1 MAEGQ
6 KIGGYQCEFVG
17 PVPEELL
24 CKSCKLVA
32 REPHITGCCEVRFCH
47 ACIDPVLK
55 DKKPCPSCGEVDLF
69 STVFTNASQKK
80 ILALQVRCA
89 MKQKGCEWVGQ
100 LEQLDAHLDTDCQYV
115 DVECPSKCD
124 KKVQKR
130 NLATHLEM
138 DCHKREFMCP
148 YCTYKDT
155 FEIVSNVHWPE
166 CLLFPLKCPNRCG
179 VTCEREF
186 IDDHMQ
192 LCSLEEV
199 ECEVSFAGCKEKFL
213 RQDQD
218 EHMKR
223 NVERHLN
230 LTATETLRNKQEL
243 QEKDAELQKQEEK
256 LKQNLEEKDQ
266 QIRELQE
273 SHKQVQQ
280 QLQEK
285 DAELK
290 QELTKRDTEMKQEL
304 QKKDEAIKALKD
316 DMKQELKKRD
326 DELKLKDTELKE
338 KLETTDRNIRKVIEE
353 QNKRL
358 QEQLKARDSEV
369 TKKQQTKDKQ
379 FEQKLREKGDK
390 LKQELQKKDEAMKA
404 LKDDMNRELKKRDDE
419 LKLKDTELKEKL
431 ETTDRNIRKD
441 IEEQNKRLQEQLKAR
456 DSEVTKKQQTKDK
469 QFEQKLQEKGDKLKQ
484 EMTKRDAELKQELQ
498 KKDEVMKALKDDM
511 NRELKK
517 RDDELKLKLEEKD
530 QQVRESAAEVTA
542 LKKQLQETDQKFNT
556 LSTTC
561 LPTYHLTMANY
572 AELKGKS
579 THWDS
584 ERFYTHPGGY
594 KCFIRVWPNGLCGTH
609 VAVQLCSVPG
619 QFDGTLPWPAKATFT
634 LQLLNQHRD
643 QDHVTVTKRIEWG
656 KPSGAP
662 YAGTF
667 SDTFIP
673 HAELGWNAGKQTKYL
688 HEDCLRFRMAK
699 IELHK

>member
-24 CKSCKLVA
+24 CKSCKLV
-32 REPHITGCCEVRFCH
+32 PKKLFTTDCCTGRFCQ
-47 ACIDPVLK
+47 ACIEQPVN
-55 DKKPCPSCGEVDLF
+55 DKKPCPSCGEAEFTTLF
-69 STVFTNASQKK
+69 IKGAQKK
-80 ILALQVRCA
+80 ILALQVHCA

-124 KKVQKR
+124 HKVQKR

-138 DCHKREFMCP
+138 NCHKREFMCP
-148 YCTYKDT
+148 YCTYKAT

-213 RQDQD
+213 REDQD

-223 NVERHLN
+223 NVERHLK
-230 LTATETLRNKQEL
+230 LTATATLRIKQEL
-243 QEKDAELQKQEEK
+243 QEKDSEM
-256 LKQNLEEKDQ
+256 Q
-266 QIRELQE
+266 QVL
-273 SHKQVQQ
+273 KQVQQ

-285 DAELK
+285 DAE
-290 QELTKRDTEMKQEL
+290 
-304 QKKDEAIKALKD
+304 
-316 DMKQELKKRD
+316 
-326 DELKLKDTELKE
+326 
-338 KLETTDRNIRKVIEE
+338 
-353 QNKRL
+353 
-358 QEQLKARDSEV
+358 
-369 TKKQQTKDKQ
+369 
-379 FEQKLREKGDK
+379 

-404 LKDDMNRELKKRDDE
+404 LKDDMNQELKKRDDE
-419 LKLKDTELKEKL
+419 LNLK
-431 ETTDRNIRKD
+431 
-441 IEEQNKRLQEQLKAR
+441 
-456 DSEVTKKQQTKDK
+456 
-469 QFEQKLQEKGDKLKQ
+469 
-484 EMTKRDAELKQELQ
+484 
-498 KKDEVMKALKDDM
+498 
-511 NRELKK
+511 
-517 RDDELKLKLEEKD
+517 
-530 QQVRESAAEVTA
+530 VRESAAEVTA
-542 LKKQLQETDQKFNT
+542 LKKQLQETDQKFSKDINT
-556 LSTTC
+556 FHMAAGV
-561 LPTYHLTMANY
+561 PPYHLTMANY
-572 AELKGKS
+572 TELKGKYS
-579 THWDS
+579 YWVS

-594 KCFIRVWPNGLCGTH
+594 QCYIRVRPHGQCGVGLCS
-609 VAVQLCSVPG
+609 APG

-643 QDHVTVTKRIEWG
+643 QNHVTVTKRFEWG
-656 KPSGAP
+656 KPSGADTVG
-662 YAGTF
+662 YF
-667 SDTFIP
+667 NDTFIP

-699 IELHK
+699 VELRK

>member
-24 CKSCKLVA
+24 CKSCKLV
-32 REPHITGCCEVRFCH
+32 PKKLFTTDCCEEHFCQ

-55 DKKPCPSCGEVDLF
+55 DKKPCPSCGEADF
-69 STVFTNASQKK
+69 STLLIKGVQKK

-138 DCHKREFMCP
+138 DCPKREFMCP
-148 YCTYKDT
+148 YCTYKAT

-213 RQDQD
+213 REDQD

-223 NVERHLN
+223 NVERHLK
-230 LTATETLRNKQEL
+230 LTATATLRNKQEL
-243 QEKDAELQKQEEK
+243 QEKDSEMKQI
-256 LKQNLEEKDQ
+256 L
-266 QIRELQE
+266 
-273 SHKQVQQ
+273 KQVQQ

-285 DAELK
+285 DAE
-290 QELTKRDTEMKQEL
+290 
-304 QKKDEAIKALKD
+304 
-316 DMKQELKKRD
+316 
-326 DELKLKDTELKE
+326 
-338 KLETTDRNIRKVIEE
+338 
-353 QNKRL
+353 
-358 QEQLKARDSEV
+358 
-369 TKKQQTKDKQ
+369 
-379 FEQKLREKGDK
+379 

-404 LKDDMNRELKKRDDE
+404 LKDDMNQELKKRDDA
-419 LKLKDTELKEKL
+419 LKLKDTEMKAKL
-431 ETTDRNIRKD
+431 ETTDRNIRKG
-441 IEEQNKRLQEQLKAR
+441 IEEQIQEQLKAR
-456 DSEVTKKQQTKDK
+456 DSELTKKQQTKDK
-469 QFEQKLQEKGDKLKQ
+469 HFEQKLQEKDDKLKQ
-484 EMTKRDAELKQELQ
+484 EMTKRDTEMKQELQ
-498 KKDEVMKALKDDM
+498 KKDEAMKALKDDM
-511 NRELKK
+511 NQQLKK

-542 LKKQLQETDQKFNT
+542 LKKQLQETDQKFSKDINAFHMVA
-556 LSTTC
+556 C
-561 LPTYHLTMANY
+561 VPPYHVTMANY
-572 AELKGKS
+572 AEVKGKS
-579 THWDS
+579 SYWES

-594 KCFIRVWPNGLCGTH
+594 QCYIRVWPNGWSEGYGTH
-609 VAVQLCSVPG
+609 VSVWLRSAPG
-619 QFDGTLPWPAKATFT
+619 QFDGTLPWLAKATFT

-643 QDHVTVTKRIEWG
+643 QDHVTVTKRFNWK
-656 KPSGAP
+656 KPTGAD
-662 YAGTF
+662 YVGLF
-667 SDTFIP
+667 SWTFIP
-673 HAELGWNAGKQTKYL
+673 LAELGWNAEKNTEYL
-688 HEDCLRFRMAK
+688 HEDYLRFRITK

>member
-24 CKSCKLVA
+24 CKSCKLV
-32 REPHITGCCEVRFCH
+32 PKKLFTTDCCTERFCQ
-47 ACIDPVLK
+47 ACIEQPLN
-55 DKKPCPSCGEVDLF
+55 DKKTCPSCGEADF
-69 STVFTNASQKK
+69 STFFIKGGQKK
-80 ILALQVRCA
+80 ILALQVHCA

-100 LEQLDAHLDTDCQYV
+100 LEQLDAHLDTDCQYI

-148 YCTYKDT
+148 YCTYKAT

-166 CLLFPLKCPNRCG
+166 CLLFPLICPNRCG

-213 RQDQD
+213 REDQD

-223 NVERHLN
+223 NVERHLK
-230 LTATETLRNKQEL
+230 LTATETLRIKQEL

-290 QELTKRDTEMKQEL
+290 QELTKRDTELKQEL
-304 QKKDEAIKALKD
+304 QKKDEVMKVLKD
-316 DMKQELKKRD
+316 DMNQELKKRY
-326 DELKLKDTELKE
+326 DELKLKDTELKA
-338 KLETTDRNIRKVIEE
+338 KLETTDRNIRKGIEE
-353 QNKRL
+353 QI
-358 QEQLKARDSEV
+358 QEQLKARDSE
-369 TKKQQTKDKQ
+369 
-379 FEQKLREKGDK
+379 L
-390 LKQELQKKDEAMKA
+390 
-404 LKDDMNRELKKRDDE
+404 
-419 LKLKDTELKEKL
+419 
-431 ETTDRNIRKD
+431 
-441 IEEQNKRLQEQLKAR
+441 
-456 DSEVTKKQQTKDK
+456 TKKQQTKDK
-469 QFEQKLQEKGDKLKQ
+469 QFEQKLQEKDDKLKQ
-484 EMTKRDAELKQELQ
+484 DLTKRDAELKQELQ
-498 KKDEVMKALKDDM
+498 KKDKAMKALKDDM
-511 NRELKK
+511 NQELKK

-542 LKKQLQETDQKFNT
+542 LKKQLQETDQKFSKDINT
-556 LSTTC
+556 FHMAAGV
-561 LPTYHLTMANY
+561 PPYHLTMANY
-572 AELKGKS
+572 AELKGKN
-579 THWDS
+579 TIWHRAID
-584 ERFYTHPGGY
+584 ECFYTHPGGY
-594 KCFIRVWPNGLCGTH
+594 QCCIRVLPNGVGEGSGTH
-609 VAVQLCSVPG
+609 VGVVLWSVAG

-643 QDHVTVTKRIEWG
+643 QDHVTVTERIEWEEPTG
-656 KPSGAP
+656 VG
-662 YAGTF
+662 YVGTF

>member
-24 CKSCKLVA
+24 CKSCKLV
-32 REPHITGCCEVRFCH
+32 PKKLFTTDCCMECFCQ
-47 ACIDPVLK
+47 ACIEQPLN
-55 DKKPCPSCGEVDLF
+55 DKKPCPSCGEADFTTLF
-69 STVFTNASQKK
+69 IKGAQKK

-148 YCTYKDT
+148 YCTYKAT

-192 LCSLEEV
+192 ICSLEEV
-199 ECEVSFAGCKEKFL
+199 ECEVSFAGCNEKFL
-213 RQDQD
+213 REDQD

-223 NVERHLN
+223 NVERHLK
-230 LTATETLRNKQEL
+230 LTATATLRNKQEL
-243 QEKDAELQKQEEK
+243 QEKDSEMKQV
-256 LKQNLEEKDQ
+256 L
-266 QIRELQE
+266 
-273 SHKQVQQ
+273 KQVQQ

-285 DAELK
+285 DAE
-290 QELTKRDTEMKQEL
+290 MKQEL
-304 QKKDEAIKALKD
+304 QKKDEAMKALKD
-316 DMKQELKKRD
+316 DLNQELKKRD
-326 DELKLKDTELKE
+326 DELKLKDTELKA

-358 QEQLKARDSEV
+358 QEQLKARDDEL
-369 TKKQQTKDKQ
+369 TKKQQTKDKL
-379 FEQKLREKGDK
+379 FEQKLQEKDDK

-404 LKDDMNRELKKRDDE
+404 LKDDMN
-419 LKLKDTELKEKL
+419 
-431 ETTDRNIRKD
+431 
-441 IEEQNKRLQEQLKAR
+441 
-456 DSEVTKKQQTKDK
+456 
-469 QFEQKLQEKGDKLKQ
+469 QK
-484 EMTKRDAELKQELQ
+484 
-498 KKDEVMKALKDDM
+498 
-511 NRELKK
+511 LKK

-542 LKKQLQETDQKFNT
+542 LKKQLQETDQKVSNCKEINT
-556 LSTTC
+556 LNMAAGV
-561 LPTYHLTMANY
+561 PPYHLTMANY
-572 AELKGKS
+572 AELKGKG
-579 THWDS
+579 TYWNS

-594 KCFIRVWPNGLCGTH
+594 QCYIRVWPNGLGEGNGTH
-609 VAVQLCSVPG
+609 VTAWLYSAAG
-619 QFDGTLPWPAKATFT
+619 QFDGTLPWPAKVTFT

-643 QDHVTVTKRIEWG
+643 QDHVTVTKRFKWG
-656 KPSGAP
+656 KPTGVNHV
-662 YAGTF
+662 GIF
-667 SDTFIP
+667 SYTFIP

-688 HEDCLRFRMAK
+688 HEDYLRFRMAK
-699 IELHK
+699 VELH

>member
-6 KIGGYQCEFVG
+6 KIGGYQFEFVG

-24 CKSCKLVA
+24 CKSCKLV
-32 REPHITGCCEVRFCH
+32 PKKLFTTDCCTERFCQ
-47 ACIDPVLK
+47 ACIEQPLN
-55 DKKPCPSCGEVDLF
+55 DKKPCPSCGEADF
-69 STVFTNASQKK
+69 STFFIKGAQKK
-80 ILALQVRCA
+80 ILALQVHCA

-100 LEQLDAHLDTDCQYV
+100 LEQLNAHLDTDCQYV

-148 YCTYKDT
+148 YCTYKAT

-192 LCSLEEV
+192 ICSLEEV

-223 NVERHLN
+223 NVERHLK
-230 LTATETLRNKQEL
+230 LTVTATLRNKQEL
-243 QEKDAELQKQEEK
+243 QEKDSEIKQI

-280 QLQEK
+280 QFQEK

-290 QELTKRDTEMKQEL
+290 QELQN
-304 QKKDEAIKALKD
+304 KDEA
-316 DMKQELKKRD
+316 
-326 DELKLKDTELKE
+326 
-338 KLETTDRNIRKVIEE
+338 
-353 QNKRL
+353 
-358 QEQLKARDSEV
+358 
-369 TKKQQTKDKQ
+369 
-379 FEQKLREKGDK
+379 
-390 LKQELQKKDEAMKA
+390 
-404 LKDDMNRELKKRDDE
+404 
-419 LKLKDTELKEKL
+419 
-431 ETTDRNIRKD
+431 
-441 IEEQNKRLQEQLKAR
+441 
-456 DSEVTKKQQTKDK
+456 
-469 QFEQKLQEKGDKLKQ
+469 
-484 EMTKRDAELKQELQ
+484 
-498 KKDEVMKALKDDM
+498 MKALKDDM

-530 QQVRESAAEVTA
+530 KQVRESAAEVTA
-542 LKKQLQETDQKFNT
+542 LKKQLQETDQKFSKDINT
-556 LSTTC
+556 LNMAAGV
-561 LPTYHLTMANY
+561 PPYHLTMANY
-572 AELKGKS
+572 TEEKEGKGLMFY
-579 THWDS
+579 WDS

-594 KCFIRVWPNGLCGTH
+594 QCCIRVWASGWGEGRDTH
-609 VAVQLCSVPG
+609 VGVGLSSAVG

-643 QDHVTVTKRIEWG
+643 QDHVTVTKSFEWG
-656 KPSGAP
+656 KSTGDR
-662 YAGTF
+662 YLGLF
-667 SDTFIP
+667 SWTFIP
-673 HAELGWNAGKQTKYL
+673 HTELGWNAGKKTEYL
-688 HEDCLRFRMAK
+688 HEDCLRFR
-699 IELHK
+699 ITRIQLHK

>member
-32 REPHITGCCEVRFCH
+32 REPHITGCCEVRLCQ

-55 DKKPCPSCGEVDLF
+55 DKKPCPSCGEADF
-69 STVFTNASQKK
+69 STLFIKGTQKK
-80 ILALQVRCA
+80 ILALQVHCA
-89 MKQKGCEWVGQ
+89 MKQRGCEWVGQ

-130 NLATHLEM
+130 NLATHLEK

-148 YCTYKDT
+148 YCTYKAT
-155 FEIVSNVHWPE
+155 FDIVSNVHWPE

-223 NVERHLN
+223 NVERHLK
-230 LTATETLRNKQEL
+230 LTATATLRNKQEL
-243 QEKDAELQKQEEK
+243 QEKDSEIKQI
-256 LKQNLEEKDQ
+256 LKQNMEEKDQ

-290 QELTKRDTEMKQEL
+290 QEL
-304 QKKDEAIKALKD
+304 
-316 DMKQELKKRD
+316 
-326 DELKLKDTELKE
+326 
-338 KLETTDRNIRKVIEE
+338 
-353 QNKRL
+353 
-358 QEQLKARDSEV
+358 
-369 TKKQQTKDKQ
+369 
-379 FEQKLREKGDK
+379 
-390 LKQELQKKDEAMKA
+390 QKKDEAMKV

-419 LKLKDTELKEKL
+419 LKLKDTEMKAKL
-431 ETTDRNIRKD
+431 ETTDRNIRKV
-441 IEEQNKRLQEQLKAR
+441 IEEQHKQLQEQLKA
-456 DSEVTKKQQTKDK
+456 T
-469 QFEQKLQEKGDKLKQ
+469 
-484 EMTKRDAELKQELQ
+484 
-498 KKDEVMKALKDDM
+498 KALKDDM

-542 LKKQLQETDQKFNT
+542 LKKQLQETDQKFLKDINAFHMAAGV
-556 LSTTC
+556 
-561 LPTYHLTMANY
+561 PPYHLTLTNY
-572 AELKGKS
+572 AELKGKN

-594 KCFIRVWPNGLCGTH
+594 QCYIRVWPNGWGEGKGTH
-609 VAVQLCSVPG
+609 VTVWLYSAPG
-619 QFDGTLPWPAKATFT
+619 QFGGTLPWPANATFT

-643 QDHVTVTKRIEWG
+643 QDHVTVTKRIEWE
-656 KPSGAP
+656 KPT
-662 YAGTF
+662 AGIVFAFSNVHVYIF

-673 HAELGWNAGKQTKYL
+673 RAKLGWNAGKQTKYL
-688 HEDCLRFRMAK
+688 HEDCLRFRITK
-699 IELHK
+699 IQLHK

>member
-32 REPHITGCCEVRFCH
+32 RQPRIVDCCGEHFCQ

-55 DKKPCPSCGEVDLF
+55 HKKPCPSCGEADSTALF
-69 STVFTNASQKK
+69 IKKYLKK
-80 ILALQVRCA
+80 ILALQVHCT

-124 KKVQKR
+124 QKVQKR

-148 YCTYKDT
+148 YCTYKAT
-155 FEIVSNVHWPE
+155 FEIVSDVHWLE

-192 LCSLEEV
+192 ICSLEEV

-213 RQDQD
+213 REDQD

-223 NVERHLN
+223 NVERHLK
-230 LTATETLRNKQEL
+230 LTATATLRIKQEL
-243 QEKDAELQKQEEK
+243 QEKDSEMKQELKK

-285 DAELK
+285 D
-290 QELTKRDTEMKQEL
+290 TE
-304 QKKDEAIKALKD
+304 
-316 DMKQELKKRD
+316 
-326 DELKLKDTELKE
+326 
-338 KLETTDRNIRKVIEE
+338 
-353 QNKRL
+353 
-358 QEQLKARDSEV
+358 
-369 TKKQQTKDKQ
+369 
-379 FEQKLREKGDK
+379 

-404 LKDDMNRELKKRDDE
+404 LKDDVNQELKKRDD
-419 LKLKDTELKEKL
+419 
-431 ETTDRNIRKD
+431 
-441 IEEQNKRLQEQLKAR
+441 
-456 DSEVTKKQQTKDK
+456 
-469 QFEQKLQEKGDKLKQ
+469 
-484 EMTKRDAELKQELQ
+484 
-498 KKDEVMKALKDDM
+498 
-511 NRELKK
+511 
-517 RDDELKLKLEEKD
+517 EKD

-542 LKKQLQETDQKFNT
+542 LKKQLQETDQKFTAVFST
-556 LSTTC
+556 LSITC

-572 AELKGKS
+572 AKLKGQG
-579 THWDS
+579 TYWVS
-584 ERFYTHPGGY
+584 ECFYTHPGGY
-594 KCFIRVWPNGLCGTH
+594 QCFITVWPNGLGEGDGTH
-609 VAVQLCSVPG
+609 VSVFLWSVPG
-619 QFDGTLPWPAKATFT
+619 QFDGTLPWPVKVTFT
-634 LQLLNQHRD
+634 LQLLNQLSD
-643 QDHVTVTKRIEWG
+643 QDHVTVTKSFVWEKTTLVEKDDRV
-656 KPSGAP
+656 AD
-662 YAGTF
+662 F
-667 SDTFIP
+667 SQTFIH
-673 HAELGWNAGKQTKYL
+673 HAELGWNAGKQTQYL
-688 HEDCLRFRMAK
+688 KDNSLRLR
-699 IELHK
+699 ITRIDLHK

>member
-24 CKSCKLVA
+24 CKSCKLV
-32 REPHITGCCEVRFCH
+32 PKKLFTTDCCAERFCQ
-47 ACIDPVLK
+47 ACIEQPLN
-55 DKKPCPSCGEVDLF
+55 DKKPCPSCGEADF
-69 STVFTNASQKK
+69 STFFIKGAQKK
-80 ILALQVRCA
+80 ILALQVHCA

-130 NLATHLEM
+130 NLATHLEK

-148 YCTYKDT
+148 YCTYKAT

-166 CLLFPLKCPNRCG
+166 CLLFPLICPNRCG

-199 ECEVSFAGCKEKFL
+199 DCEVSFAGCKEKFL

-218 EHMKR
+218 KHMKR
-223 NVERHLN
+223 NVERHLK
-230 LTATETLRNKQEL
+230 LTATATLRIKQEL
-243 QEKDAELQKQEEK
+243 QEKDSELKIQEEK

-290 QELTKRDTEMKQEL
+290 QEL
-304 QKKDEAIKALKD
+304 QKKDESLKD
-316 DMKQELKKRD
+316 DMNQELKKRD
-326 DELKLKDTELKE
+326 
-338 KLETTDRNIRKVIEE
+338 N
-353 QNKRL
+353 
-358 QEQLKARDSEV
+358 
-369 TKKQQTKDKQ
+369 
-379 FEQKLREKGDK
+379 
-390 LKQELQKKDEAMKA
+390 
-404 LKDDMNRELKKRDDE
+404 
-419 LKLKDTELKEKL
+419 
-431 ETTDRNIRKD
+431 
-441 IEEQNKRLQEQLKAR
+441 
-456 DSEVTKKQQTKDK
+456 
-469 QFEQKLQEKGDKLKQ
+469 
-484 EMTKRDAELKQELQ
+484 
-498 KKDEVMKALKDDM
+498 
-511 NRELKK
+511 
-517 RDDELKLKLEEKD
+517 ELKLKLEEKD

-542 LKKQLQETDQKFNT
+542 LKKQLQETDQKFSKDMNAFHMAAGV
-556 LSTTC
+556 
-561 LPTYHLTMANY
+561 PPYHLTMANY

-579 THWDS
+579 TYWNS

-594 KCFIRVWPNGLCGTH
+594 QCYIRVWPNGLGEGNGTH
-609 VAVQLCSVPG
+609 VTAWLYSAAG
-619 QFDGTLPWPAKATFT
+619 QFDGTLPWPAKVTFT

-643 QDHVTVTKRIEWG
+643 QDHVTVTKRIEWRQPTRAHHVG
-656 KPSGAP
+656 V
-662 YAGTF
+662 F
-667 SDTFIP
+667 SWTFIP
-673 HAELGWNAGKQTKYL
+673 HAELGWNAGKQTEYL

-699 IELHK
+699 IQLHN

>member
-24 CKSCKLVA
+24 CKSCKLVPKKLN
-32 REPHITGCCEVRFCH
+32 RTDCCEERFCQV
-47 ACIDPVLK
+47 CIDPVLK
-55 DKKPCPSCGEVDLF
+55 DKKPCPSCGEADLSTF
-69 STVFTNASQKK
+69 STKASQKK

-148 YCTYKDT
+148 YCTYKAT

-192 LCSLEEV
+192 ICSLEEV

-213 RQDQD
+213 REDQD

-223 NVERHLN
+223 NVERHLK
-230 LTATETLRNKQEL
+230 LTAIATLRIKQEL
-243 QEKDAELQKQEEK
+243 QEKDSELKKQEEK

-304 QKKDEAIKALKD
+304 QKKDEAMKALKD
-316 DMKQELKKRD
+316 DMNQELKKRD
-326 DELKLKDTELKE
+326 DAQKLKDTEMKA
-338 KLETTDRNIRKVIEE
+338 KLETTDQNIRKVIEE
-353 QNKRL
+353 QHKQL
-358 QEQLKARDSEV
+358 QEQLKARDGEV
-369 TKKQQTKDKQ
+369 TKKQQTKDKA
-379 FEQKLREKGDK
+379 LR
-390 LKQELQKKDEAMKA
+390 
-404 LKDDMNRELKKRDDE
+404 
-419 LKLKDTELKEKL
+419 
-431 ETTDRNIRKD
+431 
-441 IEEQNKRLQEQLKAR
+441 
-456 DSEVTKKQQTKDK
+456 
-469 QFEQKLQEKGDKLKQ
+469 
-484 EMTKRDAELKQELQ
+484 
-498 KKDEVMKALKDDM
+498 DDM

-542 LKKQLQETDQKFNT
+542 LKKQLQETDQKLSKNINT
-556 LSTTC
+556 LNMAAC
-561 LPTYHLTMANY
+561 VPPYHLTMANY
-572 AELKGKS
+572 AELKGKN
-579 THWDS
+579 TNWICEH
-584 ERFYTHPGGY
+584 FYTHPGGY
-594 KCFIRVWPNGLCGTH
+594 QCCIGVAPNGQSEGCDNH
-609 VAVQLCSVPG
+609 VSAWLYSAPG

-643 QDHVTVTKRIEWG
+643 QDHWTVTKSFKWK
-656 KPSGAP
+656 KPSGDDFV
-662 YAGTF
+662 GLF
-667 SDTFIP
+667 SWTLIP
-673 HAELGWNAGKQTKYL
+673 LAELGWNARKQTKYL
-688 HEDCLRFRMAK
+688 QEDCLRFRMAK

>member
-24 CKSCKLVA
+24 CKSCKLVPKKLN
-32 REPHITGCCEVRFCH
+32 RTDCCEERFCQ

-55 DKKPCPSCGEVDLF
+55 HKKPCPSCGEADLSTF
-69 STVFTNASQKK
+69 STKASQKK

-89 MKQKGCEWVGQ
+89 MNQKGCEWVGQ

-148 YCTYKDT
+148 YCTYKAT

-213 RQDQD
+213 REDQD

-223 NVERHLN
+223 NVERHLK
-230 LTATETLRNKQEL
+230 LTATATLRIKQEL
-243 QEKDAELQKQEEK
+243 QEKDCELKKLEEK

-290 QELTKRDTEMKQEL
+290 QELTKRDN
-304 QKKDEAIKALKD
+304 
-316 DMKQELKKRD
+316 ELKA
-326 DELKLKDTELKE
+326 

-353 QNKRL
+353 QHKQL
-358 QEQLKARDSEV
+358 QEQLKARDGEV

-379 FEQKLREKGDK
+379 FEQQLQEKDAE

-404 LKDDMNRELKKRDDE
+404 LKDDMN
-419 LKLKDTELKEKL
+419 
-431 ETTDRNIRKD
+431 
-441 IEEQNKRLQEQLKAR
+441 
-456 DSEVTKKQQTKDK
+456 
-469 QFEQKLQEKGDKLKQ
+469 QK
-484 EMTKRDAELKQELQ
+484 
-498 KKDEVMKALKDDM
+498 
-511 NRELKK
+511 LKK

-542 LKKQLQETDQKFNT
+542 LKKQLQETDQKFSKDINA
-556 LSTTC
+556 LNMAAGV
-561 LPTYHLTMANY
+561 PPYHLTMANY

-579 THWDS
+579 TYWVS

-594 KCFIRVWPNGLCGTH
+594 QCCIGVAPNGGLEGKGTH
-609 VAVQLCSVPG
+609 VGVYLCSAPG

-643 QDHVTVTKRIEWG
+643 QDHWTVAQRIEWK
-656 KPSGAP
+656 KPSGT
-662 YAGTF
+662 YNVGSF
-667 SDTFIP
+667 SRTFI
-673 HAELGWNAGKQTKYL
+673 HNAELGWNAGKQTKYL
-688 HEDCLRFRMAK
+688 HDDCLRFRMAK

>member
-1 MAEGQ
+1 MAEEQ

-24 CKSCKLVA
+24 CKFCKLVPKKLN
-32 REPHITGCCEVRFCH
+32 RTDCCEERFCQ

-55 DKKPCPSCGEVDLF
+55 DKKPCPSCGEADLSTF
-69 STVFTNASQKK
+69 STKASQKK

-148 YCTYKDT
+148 YCTYKAT

-179 VTCEREF
+179 VTCEREL

-223 NVERHLN
+223 NVERHLK

-243 QEKDAELQKQEEK
+243 QEKDSEM
-256 LKQNLEEKDQ
+256 
-266 QIRELQE
+266 
-273 SHKQVQQ
+273 
-280 QLQEK
+280 
-285 DAELK
+285 K
-290 QELTKRDTEMKQEL
+290 QELTKRDTELKQEL
-304 QKKDEAIKALKD
+304 QKKDEAMKVLKD
-316 DMKQELKKRD
+316 DMNQELKKRD
-326 DELKLKDTELKE
+326 DELKLKDTELKA

-358 QEQLKARDSEV
+358 QEQLKARDGEV
-369 TKKQQTKDKQ
+369 TKKQQTKDKH
-379 FEQKLREKGDK
+379 FEQKLREKDAELK
-390 LKQELQKKDEAMKA
+390 LELQKKDEAIKA
-404 LKDDMNRELKKRDDE
+404 LKDDMN
-419 LKLKDTELKEKL
+419 
-431 ETTDRNIRKD
+431 
-441 IEEQNKRLQEQLKAR
+441 Q
-456 DSEVTKKQQTKDK
+456 
-469 QFEQKLQEKGDKLKQ
+469 
-484 EMTKRDAELKQELQ
+484 
-498 KKDEVMKALKDDM
+498 
-511 NRELKK
+511 ELKK

-542 LKKQLQETDQKFNT
+542 LKKQLQETDQKFSKDINAFHMAA
-556 LSTTC
+556 SV
-561 LPTYHLTMANY
+561 PPYHLTMANY
-572 AELKGKS
+572 AELKGKN
-579 THWDS
+579 TFRDS
-584 ERFYTHPGGY
+584 ERFYTHSGGY
-594 KCFIRVWPNGLCGTH
+594 QCYIRVVPNGWGEGRGTH
-609 VAVQLCSVPG
+609 VSVVLCTAPG
-619 QFDGTLPWPAKATFT
+619 PFDGTLPWPAKATFT

-643 QDHVTVTKRIEWG
+643 QDHMTVTKRIEWT
-656 KPSGAP
+656 KPTGAHHVHV
-662 YAGTF
+662 GNF

-688 HEDCLRFRMAK
+688 HEDCLRFRIAK

>member
-24 CKSCKLVA
+24 CKSCKLV
-32 REPHITGCCEVRFCH
+32 PKKLFTTDCCEEHFCQ

-55 DKKPCPSCGEVDLF
+55 DKKPCPSCGEAEFTTLF
-69 STVFTNASQKK
+69 IKGAQKK
-80 ILALQVRCA
+80 ILALQVHCA

-130 NLATHLEM
+130 NLASHLEI

-148 YCTYKDT
+148 YCTYKAT

-223 NVERHLN
+223 NVERHLK
-230 LTATETLRNKQEL
+230 LTATATLRNKQEL
-243 QEKDAELQKQEEK
+243 QEKDSELKKLEEK

-285 DAELK
+285 DAE
-290 QELTKRDTEMKQEL
+290 MKQEL
-304 QKKDEAIKALKD
+304 QKKD
-316 DMKQELKKRD
+316 DMNQELKKR
-326 DELKLKDTELKE
+326 
-338 KLETTDRNIRKVIEE
+338 V
-353 QNKRL
+353 
-358 QEQLKARDSEV
+358 A
-369 TKKQQTKDKQ
+369 
-379 FEQKLREKGDK
+379 
-390 LKQELQKKDEAMKA
+390 
-404 LKDDMNRELKKRDDE
+404 
-419 LKLKDTELKEKL
+419 
-431 ETTDRNIRKD
+431 
-441 IEEQNKRLQEQLKAR
+441 
-456 DSEVTKKQQTKDK
+456 
-469 QFEQKLQEKGDKLKQ
+469 
-484 EMTKRDAELKQELQ
+484 
-498 KKDEVMKALKDDM
+498 
-511 NRELKK
+511 
-517 RDDELKLKLEEKD
+517 
-530 QQVRESAAEVTA
+530 ESAAEVTA
-542 LKKQLQETDQKFNT
+542 LKKQLQETDQKFSKDI
-556 LSTTC
+556 STFHIAAGV
-561 LPTYHLTMANY
+561 PPYHLTMANY
-572 AELKGKS
+572 AELKA
-579 THWDS
+579 TNIDWNC

-594 KCFIRVWPNGLCGTH
+594 QCYIQVLPNGSLWDEGYGTR
-609 VAVQLCSVPG
+609 VSVELCSVAG
-619 QFDGTLPWPAKATFT
+619 QFDGTLPWPAKVTFT

-643 QDHVTVTKRIEWG
+643 QDHVTVTKRFKWG
-656 KPSGAP
+656 KPTGTHHV
-662 YAGTF
+662 GTF
-667 SDTFIP
+667 SDTFIR
-673 HAELGWNAGKQTKYL
+673 HAELGWNTENKTEYL
-688 HEDCLRFRMAK
+688 HEDCLQFRMAK
-699 IELHK
+699 IEIHK

>member
-24 CKSCKLVA
+24 CKSCKLVPKKLN
-32 REPHITGCCEVRFCH
+32 RTDCCEERFCQ

-55 DKKPCPSCGEVDLF
+55 DKKPCPSCGEADF
-69 STVFTNASQKK
+69 STFFTKASQKK
-80 ILALQVRCA
+80 ILAFQVCCA

-148 YCTYKDT
+148 YCTYKAT

-186 IDDHMQ
+186 FDDHMQ

-213 RQDQD
+213 REDQD

-223 NVERHLN
+223 NVERHLK
-230 LTATETLRNKQEL
+230 LTATATLRNKKEL
-243 QEKDAELQKQEEK
+243 QEKDSEIKQI

-285 DAELK
+285 DAE
-290 QELTKRDTEMKQEL
+290 MKQEL
-304 QKKDEAIKALKD
+304 QKKD
-316 DMKQELKKRD
+316 
-326 DELKLKDTELKE
+326 
-338 KLETTDRNIRKVIEE
+338 
-353 QNKRL
+353 
-358 QEQLKARDSEV
+358 
-369 TKKQQTKDKQ
+369 
-379 FEQKLREKGDK
+379 
-390 LKQELQKKDEAMKA
+390 KA
-404 LKDDMNRELKKRDDE
+404 LKDDMNRELKKRD
-419 LKLKDTELKEKL
+419 
-431 ETTDRNIRKD
+431 N
-441 IEEQNKRLQEQLKAR
+441 
-456 DSEVTKKQQTKDK
+456 
-469 QFEQKLQEKGDKLKQ
+469 
-484 EMTKRDAELKQELQ
+484 
-498 KKDEVMKALKDDM
+498 
-511 NRELKK
+511 
-517 RDDELKLKLEEKD
+517 ELKLKLEEKD

-542 LKKQLQETDQKFNT
+542 LKKQLQETDQKFSAMFNT

-561 LPTYHLTMANY
+561 LPTYHMTMANY
-572 AELKGKS
+572 AELKGKR
-579 THWDS
+579 TWWES

-594 KCFIRVWPNGLCGTH
+594 QCYITVWPNGRWGVEGTH
-609 VAVQLCSVPG
+609 VSVELRSAAG

-643 QDHVTVTKRIEWG
+643 QDHVTVTKSFEWK
-656 KPSGAP
+656 KPT
-662 YAGTF
+662 GTHF
-667 SDTFIP
+667 VGTLSNTFIP
-673 HAELGWNAGKQTKYL
+673 LAELGWNAGKQTKYL